1 VARFLGYEV
10 EQGDTLT
17 LRTYWEVLDRPG
29 FPLSVMAHLVDE
41 QGRPAGIADGL
52 GFPVE
57 NWQEGDIFAQT
68 HIFTPSP
75 TLPHFF
81 HVGLYRLDT
90 MERLAPAGSAADHL
104 TLGPIEVRDDD
115 R

>member
-1 VARFLGYEV
+1 M
-10 EQGDTLT
+10 T
-17 LRTYWEVLDRPG
+17 LRTYWEVLDRPD
-29 FPLSVMAHLVDE
+29 FPLSVMAHLVDD
-41 QGRPAGIADGL
+41 QSTPAGVADGL

-68 HIFTPSP
+68 HIFTPPPSP
-75 TLPHFF
+75 YFF

-90 MERLAPAGSAADHL
+90 MERLPPAESEADYL